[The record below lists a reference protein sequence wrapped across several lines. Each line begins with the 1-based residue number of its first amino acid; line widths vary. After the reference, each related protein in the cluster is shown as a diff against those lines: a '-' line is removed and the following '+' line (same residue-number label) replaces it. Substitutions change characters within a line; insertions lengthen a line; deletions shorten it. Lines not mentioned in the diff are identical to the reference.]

1 MAEIIGDVV
10 FASEK
15 CRYFVYFLDGRMGQV
30 HVTKKSFKALFFF
43 YDNIGIY
50 FRSGVVL
57 VMVGCQK
64 LYFCNPPDFE
74 NSNMVR
80 LYFVTF

>member
-1 MAEIIGDVV
+1 MAEIIADVV

-15 CRYFVYFLDGRMGQV
+15 RRDFVYFLDSRMRQV
-30 HVTKKSFKALFFF
+30 HVTKKSFEALFFF
-43 YDNIGIY
+43 FDNFRFY
-50 FRSGVVL
+50 LRSGVVL
-57 VMVGCQK
+57 AMVGCQK
-64 LYFCNPPDFE
+64 LYFRNPPDFE